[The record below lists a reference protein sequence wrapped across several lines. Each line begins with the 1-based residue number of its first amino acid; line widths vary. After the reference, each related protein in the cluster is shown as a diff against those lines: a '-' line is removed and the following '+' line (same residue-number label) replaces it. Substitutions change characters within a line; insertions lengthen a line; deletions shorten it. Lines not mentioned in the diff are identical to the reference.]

1 MKLKKIAALAL
12 AGVMAVSALAG
23 CSTAGE
29 GDNGG
34 ASSEEPTT
42 PSGYSVTMAENLPDV
57 EEKDNVIFQDNDKD
71 AAALQKALNYVA
83 ADTVDKIVSFGGAKV
98 AVHVGKYNN
107 TYKDVAEMVSNLKA
121 NLDVTDS
128 KFDENIG
135 LGWYAVGNVDDE
147 GSALLNSNVKEA
159 TLFVADGSVGVDE
172 AIEQVASQLE
182 NNLVNGLPET
192 SKNHSE
198 VFNYDYTISV
208 SVAER
213 EGTDTSSLNFI
224 LVTVSRTVTAD
235 VKG

>member
-57 EEKDNVIFQDNDKD
+57 EEKDNAIFQDNDKD

-83 ADTVDKIVSFGGAKV
+83 ADTVDKIVSNGGAKV

-107 TYKDVAEMVSNLKA
+107 AYSDVAKMVSNLKA

-128 KFDENIG
+128 KFDTSIG
-135 LGWYAVGNVDDE
+135 LGWYADGNN
-147 GSALLNSNVKEA
+147 GSKLLNSNVKEA

-182 NNLVNGLPET
+182 NSLVNGLPET

>member
-57 EEKDNVIFQDNDKD
+57 EEKDNAIFQDNDKD

-83 ADTVDKIVSFGGAKV
+83 ADTIDKIVSNGGAKV
-98 AVHVGKYNN
+98 AVHVGKYNDAYN
-107 TYKDVAEMVSNLKA
+107 DVAKMVRNLKA

-135 LGWYAVGNVDDE
+135 LGWYADGE
-147 GSALLNSNVKEA
+147 QTSGLLNSNVKEA

-172 AIEQVASQLE
+172 AIEQVASKLE
-182 NNLVNGLPET
+182 NSLVNGLPET
-192 SKNHSE
+192 SKNHSSE

>member
-42 PSGYSVTMAENLPDV
+42 PSGYSATMAENLPDV
-57 EEKDNVIFQDNDKD
+57 EEKDNAIFQDNDKD

-83 ADTVDKIVSFGGAKV
+83 ADTVDKIVSYGGAKV
-98 AVHVGKYNN
+98 AIHVGKYSDA
-107 TYKDVAEMVSNLKA
+107 YSDVAKMVSNLKA

-128 KFDENIG
+128 KFDTSIG
-135 LGWYAVGNVDDE
+135 LGWYADGNNN
-147 GSALLNSNVKEA
+147 SKLLNSNVKEA

-172 AIEQVASQLE
+172 AIEQVAFQVKSSLI
-182 NNLVNGLPET
+182 NGLPET

>member
-57 EEKDNVIFQDNDKD
+57 EEKDNAIFQDNDKD

-83 ADTVDKIVSFGGAKV
+83 ADTVDKIVSYGGAKV
-98 AVHVGKYNN
+98 AVHVGTYNDA
-107 TYKDVAEMVSNLKA
+107 YRDVAKMVSNLKA
-121 NLDVTDS
+121 NLDVTNPD
-128 KFDENIG
+128 FDKNIG
-135 LGWYAVGNVDDE
+135 LGWYADGDNN
-147 GSALLNSNVKEA
+147 SKLLNSNVKEA

-182 NNLVNGLPET
+182 NYLVNGLPET
-192 SKNHSE
+192 SKNHSSE

>member
-57 EEKDNVIFQDNDKD
+57 EEKDNAIFQDNDKD

-83 ADTVDKIVSFGGAKV
+83 ADTVDKIVSNGGAKV
-98 AVHVGKYNN
+98 AVHVGTYNDA
-107 TYKDVAEMVSNLKA
+107 YRDVAKMVSNLKA
-121 NLDVTDS
+121 NLDVTNTD
-128 KFDENIG
+128 FDENIG
-135 LGWYAVGNVDDE
+135 LNWYADGEKD
-147 GSALLNSNVKEA
+147 SHLLNSNVKEA

-182 NNLVNGLPET
+182 NYLVNGLPET
-192 SKNHSE
+192 SKKHSE